1 MFRAFYRRI
10 KSFLAWV
17 NGESAGGPSK
27 EAVEHRR
34 DIENRWGGGDFG
46 GGNGGG

>member
-27 EAVEHRR
+27 EAVLDNRR
-34 DIENRWGGGDFG
+34 DIDDRWGGGRDG
-46 GGNGGG
+46 Y